1 MRLAVLDDVAAIER
15 LIATSV
21 RELSRGFYS
30 QRQTESALQHVFG
43 VDSVLI
49 ADGSYYVI
57 EDELGLAAAG
67 GWSRRQHLYGGDQT
81 KSGNDP
87 LLDPKQDAARIR
99 AFFVAPRAA
108 RQGLARRIYERCVAD
123 ASAAGFTRLELVATM
138 PGVPLYTA
146 LGFELGEQYPLALP
160 GGVNLPVAN
169 MQRGIAI

>member
-1 MRLAVLDDVAAIER
+1 MPFVYILRC
-15 LIATSV
+15 
-21 RELSRGFYS
+21 
-30 QRQTESALQHVFG
+30 
-43 VDSVLI
+43 

-81 KSGNDP
+81 KSATDP

-108 RQGLARRIYERCVAD
+108 RQGLARRIYEQCVAD
-123 ASAAGFTRLELVATM
+123 AAAAGFTRLELVATL

-160 GGVNLPVAN
+160 DGVSLPVAN